1 MWPSSRRGPARPAGP
16 PPTCV
21 PEDRPTSR
29 VPANFLGRPGVHRLP
44 TAVAGRVMPLPNP
57 CEVRSTACPLPLLLR
72 DTLAHCRSS
81 SATRLPTDA
90 VGSATRLPAA
100 GPFSRLRRGTAGG
113 PSLVPMRRK
122 VRSAIRPGARGV
134 VIRQESP
141 VPLACTRPRDA
152 EGLADGGPAAALT
165 DQRPDLVVHRLLCRI
180 STRHQH
186 LQAFVDLSPCRHGRR
201 RHRTRR
207 LAPDRP
213 CRRRCPQRR
222 CGPAWR
228 HHRRTG
234 SLHVCPVTNLR
245 EGRGRRIAPVDDLC
259 AALCAAFARLFLPMA
274 VTSSRSPR
282 GPVCRRTCQRRG
294 CCLER
299 PGVIRA
305 RCESSAATR
314 PR

>member
-1 MWPSSRRGPARPAGP
+1 
-16 PPTCV
+16 
-21 PEDRPTSR
+21 
-29 VPANFLGRPGVHRLP
+29 
-44 TAVAGRVMPLPNP
+44 MPLPNP
-57 CEVRSTACPLPLLLR
+57 CEVRSTACPLPLFLR
-72 DTLAHCRSS
+72 DTLAHCRWS

-141 VPLACTRPRDA
+141 VPLACTLPRDA

-207 LAPDRP
+207 LAPDRR
-213 CRRRCPQRR
+213 CRRRRPQRR
-222 CGPAWR
+222 CRPAWR

-234 SLHVCPVTNLR
+234 SLHVCPLTQLR
-245 EGRGRRIAPVDDLC
+245 ERRAASTSLPLTLSR

-294 CCLER
+294 
-299 PGVIRA
+299 
-305 RCESSAATR
+305 SAHEQL
-314 PR
+314 